1 MNLNHD
7 LMVGSNF
14 KSNLIMYYYL
24 SCACPQ
30 HGGDERVITKNA
42 TNTDYFFKIMIE
54 TVQQR

>member
-1 MNLNHD
+1 
-7 LMVGSNF
+7 MVGSNF